1 MTGRN
6 LPLQPTGQFATG
18 QTLIQIHSVL
28 RRVQTTQ
35 MDKIITAG
43 SDKILLA
50 ANGDFL
56 QGFQA
61 VRRESGSEDSN
72 VPDIFGWQLPQRL
85 VGRGA
90 EPFGGRSEERR
101 VGKECVSTCRSRW
114 WRYH

>member
-1 MTGRN
+1 
-6 LPLQPTGQFATG
+6 
-18 QTLIQIHSVL
+18 
-28 RRVQTTQ
+28 

-90 EPFGGRSEERR
+90 EPFGGAEAGLEGDAHLSAQRFAQQARAFDALVALRIAQLPSPLRHAVEA
-101 VGKECVSTCRSRW
+101 G
-114 WRYH
+114 

>member
-1 MTGRN
+1 MIRRPPRSNRTDTPFPYT
-6 LPLQPTGQFATG
+6 PLFRSG
-18 QTLIQIHSVL
+18 
-28 RRVQTTQ
+28 
-35 MDKIITAG
+35 
-43 SDKILLA
+43 DKILLA

-90 EPFGGRSEERR
+90 EPFGGAEAGLEGDAHLSAQRFAQQARAFDALEIGRAH
-101 VGKECVSTCRSRW
+101 V
-114 WRYH
+114 

>member
-72 VPDIFGWQLPQRL
+72 VPDISGWQLPQRP

-90 EPFGGRSEERR
+90 EPVGGAQVGRTTWSERR
-101 VGKECVSTCRSRW
+101 WQDREN
-114 WRYH
+114 

>member
-43 SDKILLA
+43 SAKILLA

-61 VRRESGSEDSN
+61 VRRDSGREDRT
-72 VPDIFGWQLPQRL
+72 VPPIFGWQLPQLL
-85 VGRGA
+85 VGRVA
-90 EPFGGRSEERR
+90 EPFGGAAEGGGGEADLP
-101 VGKECVSTCRSRW
+101 
-114 WRYH
+114 